1 MPQLR
6 IKGSYNSPKGD
17 YDAMHSF
24 ESRKSDG
31 FGGKVHTKVSEAL
44 KNFYKKYKLNPTI
57 SSINIVMDDTNWVVT
72 WDILI
77 EESKD
82 GKAYVGLTS
91 RGGAGPKEGNSGSL
105 ARAERQINQK
115 IKDLKSEVSSQ
126 TESKKIL
133 DFVFTPKIK
142 GWAIRQVFV
151 LYTDPTSYPPLSSSS
166 LITPTGVVVD
176 DVTNQ
181 PINGVQVESSATQD
195 TNPYKF
201 IIVPIDNQ
209 YEAKIYYEGEVILI
223 KTYPNNFTI
232 QGIKDELENVSQTV
246 GFYGEETGNN
256 YPPFPI
262 SSTPLT
268 SSLNPPTSNTSGNF
282 TVPITP
288 LITPSESPTTNQV
301 NLRLIKGQIVNVN
314 PFTSESLNL
323 STSGITVYAA
333 KDNSGMMYSTTEYQT
348 KSDSNGNFEFSI
360 PTDAPFISAIRPG
373 TNYKKIDTQPI
384 QSNIDFY
391 ILNPI
396 EQLIDDVILN
406 PQKVTEPISIP
417 KPPPIVLK
425 SPGYQTAE
433 IIPYK
438 GDGTVKEDVGVVFLK
453 PLQQSVDEDKIN
465 VSQLN
470 DQQIKQ
476 LDKSNQD
483 LNYQSQKKLI
493 DITNNIKTRLMPFI
507 LDLIVKFGISKVPTL
522 IEQGKTE
529 IKDIE
534 NQITCPT
541 QNELIDIINKKN
553 KLVKQL
559 NNALIIIQTTNKT
572 LGLIGTTIN
581 ILNAAVQGIDLA
593 MFALPSAIPPGTGL
607 TVGAIHKIDDTK
619 KDIQTNINSFSKR
632 ISGLSTVL
640 SLLASVLAQAILYL
654 NLLDRLVQHCYPDTN
669 IAQEELSLELTL
681 LTSQQSQQQ
690 SPVITNVNGFTM
702 GVETEATTNSLKR
715 RRATATNKQGIVMLK
730 GEWSFSSIDQI
741 LIDELVFYIQQNN
754 LKAD

>member
-6 IKGSYNSPKGD
+6 INGSYNPPKGD

-31 FGGKVHTKVSEAL
+31 FGGKMHTKVNTAL
-44 KNFYKKYKLNPTI
+44 KDFYKKYKLNPTI
-57 SSINIVMDDTNWVVT
+57 SSINIVMDDINWVVT
-72 WDILI
+72 WDVLI

-133 DFVFTPKIK
+133 DFIFTPNIK
-142 GWAIRQVFV
+142 GWAIRQIFV
-151 LYTDPTSYPPLSSSS
+151 LYTNPTSYPSLSSSS
-166 LITPTGVVVD
+166 LITPTGLVVD

-181 PINGVQVESSATQD
+181 PINGVQVESTATQD
-195 TNPYKF
+195 PNPYKF
-201 IIVPIDNQ
+201 IITPINNQ

-223 KTYPNNFTI
+223 KTYPNDFSI
-232 QGIKDELENVSQTV
+232 QDIKNELENISQTI
-246 GFYGEETGNN
+246 GFYGEETGYN
-256 YPPFPI
+256 YPPFPV
-262 SSTPLT
+262 SSTSLT

-282 TVPITP
+282 TVPVTP
-288 LITPSESPTTNQV
+288 LITPPISPSTNQS
-301 NLRLIKGQIVNVN
+301 NLRLIKGQIININ
-314 PFTSESLNL
+314 PLTSGSLNL
-323 STSGITVYAA
+323 SISDITVYAA

-348 KSDSNGNFEFSI
+348 KSDTNGNFEFSI
-360 PTDAPFISAIRPG
+360 PTDAPFISALRPG
-373 TNYKKIDTQPI
+373 GNYKKIDTQPI
-384 QSNIDFY
+384 QPNVDFY
-391 ILNPI
+391 ILNPL

-406 PQKVTEPISIP
+406 PQKAVEPISIS

-425 SPGYQTAE
+425 SPGYQTTE

-438 GDGTVKEDVGVVFLK
+438 GDGTVKENVGVVFLK
-453 PLQQSVDEDKIN
+453 PLQQSVDEDKIT

-470 DQQIKQ
+470 DQQIQQ

-493 DITNNIKTRLMPFI
+493 DVTNNIKTRLMPFI
-507 LDLIVKFGISKVPTL
+507 LDLIVKFGISKVSTL
-522 IEQGKTE
+522 VEQGKIE
-529 IKDIE
+529 IKDLE

-541 QNELIDIINKKN
+541 QNELINIINKKN

-559 NNALIIIQTTNKT
+559 NNVLKVIQTTNKT
-572 LGLIGTTIN
+572 LGLIGTTVN

-593 MFALPSAIPPGTGL
+593 MFALPSSIPPGTGL
-607 TVGAIHKIDDTK
+607 TVGVIHKIDDTK
-619 KDIQTNINSFSKR
+619 KDIQININSFSKK

-654 NLLDRLVQHCYPDTN
+654 NLLDKLIQHCYPDTD
-669 IAQEELSLELTL
+669 IAQEELSSELIL
-681 LTSQQSQQQ
+681 LTSQESQQQ
-690 SPVITNVNGFTM
+690 SPVITNVNGFSM
-702 GVETEATTNSLKR
+702 GVETENTTNPLKR
-715 RRATATNKQGIVMLK
+715 RRAIATNKQGVVMLK